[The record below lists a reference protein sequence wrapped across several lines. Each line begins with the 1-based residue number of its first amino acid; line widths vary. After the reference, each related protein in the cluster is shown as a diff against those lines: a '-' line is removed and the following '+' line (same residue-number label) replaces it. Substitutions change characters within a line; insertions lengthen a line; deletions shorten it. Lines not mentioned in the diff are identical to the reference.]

1 MEQATS
7 HTPMRRSAM
16 TRTRAE
22 KPTMLRLVL
31 GPDGAVFVDLL
42 GRGPGRGTYVEADRA
57 ILEEALSPKG
67 LGRIFKG
74 KASELGAEARAR
86 LIVQTIEQLEERII
100 ELVTLARRAGQL
112 EIGMDAT
119 IRLCREDRAGTV
131 VVAAKD
137 ISARSE
143 EQLPSGGD
151 PNVAVFR
158 AGTKATLGARLGK
171 DEVGVVGVRPSA
183 LSERIRIE
191 GVRFQGLVKTPSS
204 SSTNQVE
211 RGRVRRRSEGT
222 ACRQS
227 EDHD

>member
-1 MEQATS
+1 
-7 HTPMRRSAM
+7 M
-16 TRTRAE
+16 TRARAE

-31 GPDGAVFVDLL
+31 GPDRAPFVDLL
-42 GRGPGRGTYVEADRA
+42 GRAPGRGIYVEADRA
-57 ILEEALSPKG
+57 VLEEALSPKG

-74 KASELGAEARAR
+74 KAAELSAETRAELIAR
-86 LIVQTIEQLEERII
+86 TITQLEERIL

-119 IRLCREDRAGTV
+119 MRLCRENRVGTTI
-131 VVAAKD
+131 VAAKD

-143 EQLPSGGD
+143 GELPSGD

-158 AGTKATLGARLGK
+158 AGTKATLGARLGRE
-171 DEVGVVGVRPSA
+171 EVGIVGVRPSV

-191 GVRFQGLVKTPSS
+191 GVRFQGLVNPPSS
-204 SSTNQVE
+204 SSTNAVE